1 MKIHQELLNLRDQE
15 RRITSK
21 ILDKLQLLQ
30 DCKGYLKMGYSSLFD
45 YLVRGLKY
53 SETTAYQR
61 QTCVRLTVEVPEIK
75 EKIDEGSLSVSSL
88 SMVYKHIK
96 DKPTED
102 KRDVLKKIE
111 NKSTREAK
119 KLFTEPMKPIKIKK
133 TEYKDKVYLRLE
145 LTHEENKKLEKL
157 KALKSHKHN
166 VESLILNLID
176 KELSSFENT
185 NFKPTKSKNPRA
197 ISKRL
202 RNHALK
208 KADYQCQYP
217 GCESTHLLQIDHIIP
232 VRAGGDQSHDNLQVL
247 CASHNQ
253 MKG

>member
-1 MKIHQELLNLRDQE
+1 
-15 RRITSK
+15 
-21 ILDKLQLLQ
+21 
-30 DCKGYLKMGYSSLFD
+30 
-45 YLVRGLKY
+45 
-53 SETTAYQR
+53 
-61 QTCVRLTVEVPEIK
+61 
-75 EKIDEGSLSVSSL
+75 
-88 SMVYKHIK
+88 MVYKHIK
-96 DKPTED
+96 DKPTKD

-119 KLFTEPMKPIKIKK
+119 NLFKEPMKPIKIKK

-185 NFKPTKSKNPRA
+185 KFKPTKSKNPRV

-232 VRAGGDQSHDNLQVL
+232 VRAGGDQSPDNLQVL
-247 CASHNQ
+247 CAS
-253 MKG
+253 

>member
-75 EKIDEGSLSVSSL
+75 DKIDEGSLSVSSL

-96 DKPTED
+96 DKTIED
-102 KRDVLKKIE
+102 KRDVLKK
-111 NKSTREAK
+111 
-119 KLFTEPMKPIKIKK
+119 M
-133 TEYKDKVYLRLE
+133 
-145 LTHEENKKLEKL
+145 
-157 KALKSHKHN
+157 
-166 VESLILNLID
+166 
-176 KELSSFENT
+176 
-185 NFKPTKSKNPRA
+185 
-197 ISKRL
+197 
-202 RNHALK
+202 
-208 KADYQCQYP
+208 
-217 GCESTHLLQIDHIIP
+217 
-232 VRAGGDQSHDNLQVL
+232 
-247 CASHNQ
+247 
-253 MKG
+253 

>member
-75 EKIDEGSLSVSSL
+75 DKIDEGSLSVSSL

-96 DKPTED
+96 DKTD
-102 KRDVLKKIE
+102 R
-111 NKSTREAK
+111 R
-119 KLFTEPMKPIKIKK
+119 
-133 TEYKDKVYLRLE
+133 
-145 LTHEENKKLEKL
+145 
-157 KALKSHKHN
+157 
-166 VESLILNLID
+166 
-176 KELSSFENT
+176 
-185 NFKPTKSKNPRA
+185 
-197 ISKRL
+197 
-202 RNHALK
+202 
-208 KADYQCQYP
+208 
-217 GCESTHLLQIDHIIP
+217 
-232 VRAGGDQSHDNLQVL
+232 
-247 CASHNQ
+247 
-253 MKG
+253 

>member
-45 YLVRGLKY
+45 YLVRGLNY
-53 SETTAYQR
+53 SEATAYQR
-61 QTCVRLTVEVPEIK
+61 QACVRLTIEVPEIK

-88 SMVYKHIK
+88 SIVYKHIK
-96 DKPTED
+96 DKPTKD

-119 KLFTEPMKPIKIKK
+119 KLLTEPIKPIKIKK

-145 LTHEENKKLEKL
+145 LTHEENKKLRRPR
-157 KALKSHKHN
+157 KAG
-166 VESLILNLID
+166 SL
-176 KELSSFENT
+176 T
-185 NFKPTKSKNPRA
+185 V
-197 ISKRL
+197 
-202 RNHALK
+202 
-208 KADYQCQYP
+208 
-217 GCESTHLLQIDHIIP
+217 CEHPQGVP
-232 VRAGGDQSHDNLQVL
+232 V
-247 CASHNQ
+247 
-253 MKG
+253 